1 MFKENNF
8 IAEPTEE
15 KVVVNMVLTITT
27 KRKLLEMVAFKEK
40 EPWKM
45 KIVVDWIE
53 EKKFQ
58 KSFEVIIQEI
68 QEKEP
73 PL

>member
-1 MFKENNF
+1 
-8 IAEPTEE
+8 
-15 KVVVNMVLTITT
+15 MVLTITT
-27 KRKLLEMVAFKEK
+27 KSKLLEMVASKEK

-58 KSFEVIIQEI
+58 KSFEVSI
-68 QEKEP
+68 
-73 PL
+73 